1 MNGRKKSFQ
10 QNSITKMKHAEVKN
24 KERRHGRN
32 AEILAERADLQLGKW
47 KPTWNWTWQRTTRT
61 TSLSMQVTKGRL
73 RENVSQLLS
82 VPRDLVT
89 QGIVKAEVLDTV
101 FTWPSTR
108 KTGLQQFQA
117 LDTSG
122 KIWDK
127 KMHSWWQMIKPGNT
141 VVSDGTH
148 PQMLRELP
156 AAIPKLLLITL
167 KHYGNWEK
175 HTTTEGKEISLQ
187 TVTMAGRRTQGTTR
201 LASLTSVPAKVM
213 EHIIL
218 EMIIRHIKDKKVT
231 GSSLHEEILLN

>member
-1 MNGRKKSFQ
+1 
-10 QNSITKMKHAEVKN
+10 
-24 KERRHGRN
+24 
-32 AEILAERADLQLGKW
+32 
-47 KPTWNWTWQRTTRT
+47 
-61 TSLSMQVTKGRL
+61 MQVTKGRL
-73 RENVSQLLS
+73 RENASQLLS